1 MASLCRNHVALPV
14 TYFIS
19 YHLSLWF
26 HSFQSDSVIVFVIQ
40 YILSTINQ
48 VKMQGMIVG
57 VLPWHVL
64 EIKIFS
70 GNQEHSESLTSAE
83 LLRGFHLWVSES
95 PCKNIGRMGVANP
108 MLKMGKESLRRA
120 SSALLKDPK
129 WVQILSTYPWMSYL
143 TFKQGTQKL

>member
-1 MASLCRNHVALPV
+1 M
-14 TYFIS
+14 
-19 YHLSLWF
+19 
-26 HSFQSDSVIVFVIQ
+26 IVFVIQ

-83 LLRGFHLWVSES
+83 LLRGFHL
-95 PCKNIGRMGVANP
+95 
-108 MLKMGKESLRRA
+108 
-120 SSALLKDPK
+120 
-129 WVQILSTYPWMSYL
+129 
-143 TFKQGTQKL
+143 

>member
-1 MASLCRNHVALPV
+1 MIA
-14 TYFIS
+14 
-19 YHLSLWF
+19 
-26 HSFQSDSVIVFVIQ
+26 FVIQ

-83 LLRGFHLWVSES
+83 LLRGFHL
-95 PCKNIGRMGVANP
+95 
-108 MLKMGKESLRRA
+108 
-120 SSALLKDPK
+120 
-129 WVQILSTYPWMSYL
+129 
-143 TFKQGTQKL
+143 